1 MVRCWKI
8 TCLKI
13 TCFILALVTGISVML
28 ASLAAGAQ
36 TADAPDKIEKIA
48 GLEVALW
55 LPPAATSAS
64 PLILFSH
71 GFDGCKTQSS
81 YLMRALSKRGFLVA
95 APDHKD
101 NLCAEKLDLQK
112 VIADL
117 PRLSDDSVL
126 SDRRDDLL
134 ALRKGLLAHP
144 TLASSI
150 DPKRI
155 ALVGHSLGGYT
166 VLALA
171 GARPGWKMDGITG
184 VIALA
189 PYTELFRDNGTP
201 GSIIVPVLFE
211 VGDKDQIAGDSN
223 DFYSK
228 VPSPAC
234 QVTYTNA
241 DHFAWVD
248 PEALPPELGNSGLQV
263 HTVEAAVAFLDDIF
277 AGRRPSI
284 TLPSSSPAKAV
295 CK

>member
-1 MVRCWKI
+1 MVGCWKI
-8 TCLKI
+8 TSLKI
-13 TCFILALVTGISVML
+13 ACFFLALVTGLSVML

-48 GLEVALW
+48 GLQVALW
-55 LPPAATSAS
+55 LPSAAPSAS
-64 PLILFSH
+64 PLVLFSH

-81 YLMRALSKRGFLVA
+81 YLMRALSNRGFLVA

-112 VIADL
+112 IIADL
-117 PRLSDDSVL
+117 PRLSDSVL

-150 DPKRI
+150 DPRRI

-171 GARPGWKMDGITG
+171 GARPGWKMNGITG

-189 PYTELFRDNGTP
+189 PYTEPFRVNGTP
-201 GSIIVPVLFE
+201 REYL
-211 VGDKDQIAGDSN
+211 
-223 DFYSK
+223 
-228 VPSPAC
+228 
-234 QVTYTNA
+234 
-241 DHFAWVD
+241 
-248 PEALPPELGNSGLQV
+248 
-263 HTVEAAVAFLDDIF
+263 
-277 AGRRPSI
+277 RPS
-284 TLPSSSPAKAV
+284 AV
-295 CK
+295 RSWRQGPNRRRLE

>member
-1 MVRCWKI
+1 MMVGCWN
-8 TCLKI
+8 TTSLKI
-13 TCFILALVTGISVML
+13 TSFFLVLVTGLSVML

-36 TADAPDKIEKIA
+36 TADAPDRIETIA
-48 GLEVALW
+48 GLQVALW

-81 YLMRALSKRGFLVA
+81 HLMRALSNRGILVA

-101 NLCAEKLDLQK
+101 KLCAEKLDLSK
-112 VIADL
+112 IVADL
-117 PRLSDDSVL
+117 PRLSDSVL

-134 ALRKGLLAHP
+134 ALRKGLLEHP

-150 DPKRI
+150 DPSRT

-189 PYTELFRDNGTP
+189 PYTEPFRVNGTP
-201 GSIIVPVLFE
+201 ESIFVPVLFE

-228 VPSPAC
+228 APSPAC

-248 PEALPPELGNSGLQV
+248 PEALPPELGNSGLQQ
-263 HTVEAAVAFLDDIF
+263 HTIAAAVAFLDDIF
-277 AGRRPSI
+277 AERHPSI
-284 TLPSSSPAKAV
+284 ILPSSSPAKAE